1 MKSHAV
7 ATLATVL
14 SLSALSLTG
23 CAAFSDD
30 AGDADTVSSADEVRV
45 AAAFYPL
52 AYVAER
58 VGGDEADVK
67 NLTTPGGEP
76 HDLELSPQQTAQV
89 ARANLVVYLDGFQ
102 PSVDEAVETT
112 AGGITFDVSDAVA
125 LRPAD
130 DHDHEDEDEG
140 EEHAEEEHD
149 HGDSDPHFWQDPL
162 LMADLGDALAEQLAE
177 IAPDRAEDFRANA
190 GDLRDD
196 LEALDAA
203 YADGLAGCQRHTVVV
218 AHDAFGYLARYGL
231 EFEPIA
237 GLSPDAEPTPAD
249 LAHLHE
255 VIEEEGV
262 TTVFYESL
270 VSPDIAEQLADDT
283 GAEIGVLDPVEGLT
297 DKTTDEDYLSLME
310 QNLEALEEANGC

>member
-14 SLSALSLTG
+14 SLSALSLSG

-30 AGDADTVSSADEVRV
+30 SGAGETVSSADEIRV

-58 VGGDEADVK
+58 IGGGDADVA
-67 NLTTPGGEP
+67 NLTTAGGEP
-76 HDLELSPQQTAQV
+76 HDLELSPQQTAEV
-89 ARANLVVYLDGFQ
+89 ARANLVVYLHGFQ
-102 PSVDEAVETT
+102 PSVDDAVET
-112 AGGITFDVSDAVA
+112 AAEGATFDVSEAVA
-125 LRPAD
+125 LRPAAE
-130 DHDHEDEDEG
+130 HGHEEEG

-162 LMADLGDALAEQLAE
+162 LMADFGDALAEQLAE
-177 IAPDRAEDFRANA
+177 ISPDRAEDFRANA
-190 GDLRDD
+190 ADLRAD
-196 LEALDAA
+196 LEDLDAA
-203 YADGLAGCQRHTVVV
+203 YAEGLSGCARHAVVV
-218 AHDAFGYLARYGL
+218 AHDAFGYLSRYGL

-270 VSPDIAEQLADDT
+270 VSPAIAEQLADDT
-283 GAEIGVLDPVEGLT
+283 GADVGVLDPIEGLS
-297 DKTTDEDYLSLME
+297 DKTIDEDYLSLME
-310 QNLEALEEANGC
+310 QNLGALEEANGC